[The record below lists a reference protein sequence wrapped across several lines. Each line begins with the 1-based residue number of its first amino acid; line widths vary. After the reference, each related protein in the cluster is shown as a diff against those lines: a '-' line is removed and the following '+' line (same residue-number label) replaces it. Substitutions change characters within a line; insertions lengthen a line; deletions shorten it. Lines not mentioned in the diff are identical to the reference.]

1 MGIIGRIRERMSRG
15 RPARPAQDRSW
26 ETRAVQRHE
35 AAQRRHAHIARLKS
49 GAAHAVGRVARGGR
63 ALGGAVGHEVK
74 TAARMR
80 LRKSVRRGFGVGGT
94 SKRRGRYVVPR
105 RPQVIVVGAFGQPQ
119 QAAGAPRRRRKQQE
133 RSGFQGFGAG
143 FKGYGQ

>member
-15 RPARPAQDRSW
+15 RLARPAQDRSW
-26 ETRAVQRHE
+26 ETRAVQRQE
-35 AAQRRHAHIARLKS
+35 AANRRREHIARLKGAVRGAGHAVYRGARS
-49 GAAHAVGRVARGGR
+49 AGGAA
-63 ALGGAVGHEVK
+63 GHELKV
-74 TAARMR
+74 AARMR
-80 LRKSVRRGFGVGGT
+80 LRKTVRRGFGVGGT

-105 RPQVIVVGAFGQPQ
+105 RPQVVVVGAFGQPQ

-133 RSGFQGFGAG
+133 RSGFQEFGAG